1 MARVPVLIVEDDA
14 DIANLVRFHL
24 EKEGFAT
31 RMAASGTAAL
41 ASIDKDPPQ
50 AILLDIML
58 PDLDGFDVCRRLK
71 RSAATRDIPIIM
83 VTSKG
88 EESDVVVGLELGA
101 EDYITK
107 PFSPKVLVARVRA
120 VLRRHENEPSGQLTL
135 LAGDIVIDPARHA
148 VKIAG
153 EDVDLTLTQYKLLAF
168 LASRPGFVRTRD
180 QMVAAVR
187 GEDAV
192 LSSRAIDVHIA
203 ALRQKLGAMGE
214 IVETVRGVGYRL
226 SDQKPAAAR

>member
-14 DIANLVRFHL
+14 DIANLIRFHL
-24 EKEGFAT
+24 EKEGFST
-31 RMAASGTAAL
+31 RTANSGTAAL
-41 ASIDKDPPQ
+41 AAVDKEAPQ

-71 RSAATRDIPIIM
+71 RGASTRDIPIIM

-120 VLRRHENEPSGQLTL
+120 VLRRHDPEPSGQTTL
-135 LAGDIVIDPARHA
+135 LAGEIVIDPARHA
-148 VKIAG
+148 VKIG
-153 EDVDLTLTQYKLLAF
+153 GRDVDLTLTQYKLLAF

-203 ALRQKLGAMGE
+203 ALRQKLGAVGD

-226 SDQKPAAAR
+226 SDQRPVEAR

>member
-1 MARVPVLIVEDDA
+1 MVRVPVLIVEDDA
-14 DIANLVRFHL
+14 DIANLIRFHL

-31 RMAASGTAAL
+31 RIAASGSAAL
-41 ASIDKDPPQ
+41 AAIDKDPPQ
-50 AILLDIML
+50 VILLDIML

-71 RSAATRDIPIIM
+71 RDAATRDIAIIM

-120 VLRRHENEPSGQLTL
+120 VLRRHEAEPTGQLV
-135 LAGDIVIDPARHA
+135 LAGGEMVIDPGRH
-148 VKIAG
+148 VLKINGA
-153 EDVDLTLTQYKLLAF
+153 EVDLTLTQYKLLAY

-203 ALRQKLGAMGE
+203 ALRQKLGAMGDM
-214 IVETVRGVGYRL
+214 VETVRGVGYRL
-226 SDQKPAAAR
+226 SDHRPATTR

>member
-31 RMAASGTAAL
+31 RVAASGTAAL
-41 ASIDKDPPQ
+41 AAVEKEVPQ

-71 RSAATRDIPIIM
+71 RGAATRDIPIIM

-120 VLRRHENEPSGQLTL
+120 VLRRHEAEPSGQITL
-135 LAGDIVIDPARHA
+135 LGGEIVIDPARHA
-148 VKIAG
+148 VKIG
-153 EDVDLTLTQYKLLAF
+153 GRDVDLTLTQYKLLAF

-203 ALRQKLGAMGE
+203 ALRQKLGDMGE